1 MIESDR
7 IVTASASEAEQKQDW
22 AIRPQTFDEYCGQN
36 EVSEQM
42 RLFIRAALGRDEALD
57 HTLIFGP
64 PGLGKTTLA
73 NIIANEMG
81 VEIRATSGPV
91 IEKKGDLVAALTN
104 LERGDVFFIDEIHR
118 LSPAIEEVLYPDMED
133 FQVDLTIGEGPAA
146 RTIKLDLPPFTLVG
160 ATTRTGLLTSPFR
173 DRFGIIQRL

>member
-7 IVTASASEAEQKQDW
+7 IVTASASEAEEKQDW

-42 RLFIRAALGRDEALD
+42 RLFIKAALGRDESLD

-73 NIIANEMG
+73 NIVANEMG
-81 VEIRATSGPV
+81 VDIRATSGPV

-104 LERGDVFFIDEIHR
+104 LEEGDVLFIDEIH
-118 LSPAIEEVLYPDMED
+118 
-133 FQVDLTIGEGPAA
+133 TI
-146 RTIKLDLPPFTLVG
+146 VG
-160 ATTRTGLLTSPFR
+160 AGGATGSLDASNMFKPALAR
-173 DRFGIIQRL
+173 GEIQCIGPNAVAL